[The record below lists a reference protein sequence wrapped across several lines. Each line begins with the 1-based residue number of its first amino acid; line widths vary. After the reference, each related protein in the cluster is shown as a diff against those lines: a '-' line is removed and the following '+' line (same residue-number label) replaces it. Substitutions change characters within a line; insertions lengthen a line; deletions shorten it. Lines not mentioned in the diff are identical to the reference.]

1 MEKEQYEQGI
11 AETAEDIAA
20 KQAQIAEIEQS
31 IADSAG
37 HETAL
42 RGEIETLTQEKEQKD
57 KVHKQF
63 FTTREDLSE
72 RMSLLDRENFRL
84 NAQIEKLNEQ
94 RMARLLI
101 CGKSTVSH
109 SAPRRS

>member
-1 MEKEQYEQGI
+1 MH
-11 AETAEDIAA
+11 APALPF
-20 KQAQIAEIEQS
+20 S
-31 IADSAG
+31 
-37 HETAL
+37 AL

-84 NAQIEKLNEQ
+84 NAQIEK
-94 RMARLLI
+94 
-101 CGKSTVSH
+101 
-109 SAPRRS
+109 